1 MEPVQFKGQTHVL
14 GAPANW
20 NGERD
25 GECFGLPVLVASGG
39 FTSVWKPTS
48 DDIIAMSQGESIVLF
63 VHGKVHPVVS
73 MSVQKV
79 EHAD

>member
-1 MEPVQFKGQTHVL
+1 MEPVPFKGQTHIL
-14 GAPANW
+14 GAPENW
-20 NGERD
+20 SGAKCE
-25 GECFGLPVLVASGG
+25 GLPVLVASGG

-63 VHGKVHPVVS
+63 VFGKVHPVVS